1 MWRRK
6 LALAGFVIGVALAAC
21 VLNVAPGNEGAFTRL
36 ASVSATPLLLLLSPV
51 LILLPYIGGT
61 AGHAVSAL
69 VTWTLAGFLAGALAD
84 RKRPARR

>member
-6 LALAGFVIGVALAAC
+6 LALTGFVIGVSLGAC
-21 VLNVAPGNEGAFTRL
+21 VLNVPPGDEGAFTYL

-51 LILLPYIGGT
+51 LILLPYTGGFL
-61 AGHAVSAL
+61 GHAVSAT
-69 VTWTLAGFLAGALAD
+69 VSWTLLGFLAGAVAD